1 MRTLHEIWDEL
12 FEAAPSPAEESVMRN
27 LTRLVDPADTSFL
40 ICALVVRFLFETLLL
55 DPGSPVNIAGRA
67 NRAMQDLN
75 NSAAKLDHKLDQLD
89 QRLGKLSGSVFRTLE
104 ALSDA
109 RKFARER
116 RKIPPPVLELDP
128 ISGSAHWQHTLA
140 PNALWKIFLTCLLG
154 TSLGGIFLLMLI
166 LAML

>member
-1 MRTLHEIWDEL
+1 MRTLNDIWQEL
-12 FEAAPSPAEESVMRN
+12 FDQAPSPAEESVMRN

-75 NSAAKLDHKLDQLD
+75 NSGANLSDKLDQLD
-89 QRLGKLSGSVFRTLE
+89 QRLGKLSGSVFHTLE

-109 RKFARER
+109 RKFVRER

-140 PNALWKIFLTCLLG
+140 PNALRKIFFTCLFA
-154 TSLGGIFLLMLI
+154 TSLGGLFLLMLI
-166 LAML
+166 LAIL